1 MAGLGGV
8 LHYLAAQVL
17 FVPVRL
23 HVLEVAQLTAAPDK
37 PRVVVACTGVPGGAF
52 S

>member
-1 MAGLGGV
+1 MAGLSGV
-8 LHYLAAQVL
+8 LHDLAAQVL
-17 FVPVRL
+17 LAPVRL

-37 PRVVVACTGVPGGAF
+37 PRVGVACAGVPGSAF